1 MMTTEIRPIEPD
13 EFAAFRRVNDA
24 AFGWQPSDE
33 DIEAGRPLLEAD
45 RTLAAYDAGRIVAT
59 AAAFSFALT
68 LPGLVSTGPDTTSPT
83 ASVAGVTGV
92 GVLPMH
98 RRRGLLRALMRRQL
112 DDVRARGESIAVLT
126 SSESIIYGRFGY
138 GLATSVLGID
148 IDPRHGA
155 FAHPVEYPGHLT
167 LLDHSAATELL
178 PAVYDRWR
186 RQQPGALDR
195 SEARWRHTLRGARAP
210 QDGASAIFCV
220 AYEPA
225 PGQVDGVA
233 IYRVRGQWTDGIG
246 GGALLLRELFAVTP
260 VAYAA
265 LWQYLLGVDLV
276 NSVQC
281 SNRPVDEPLRW
292 LLADPRRLRMT
303 RRTDD
308 LWVRVVDVPAA
319 LAARR
324 YGVEDGLV
332 LEISDPFLPANAGR
346 YALEAGPNEAVC
358 RPTTAAADLALSVAD
373 LGAIFLGGVRPSA
386 LAYAGRIVEQSTDA
400 LRRADAL
407 FAADRAPYC
416 GTPF

>member
-1 MMTTEIRPIEPD
+1 MTFDIRPIEPD

-24 AFGWQPSDE
+24 AFGWQPSNA
-33 DIEAGRPLLEAD
+33 DIEADRPLLETD
-45 RTLAAYDAGRIVAT
+45 RTLAAYDAGRIIAT
-59 AAAFSFALT
+59 AAAFSFELT
-68 LPGLVSTGPDTTSPT
+68 LPGLVSPKSDTTAPMVP
-83 ASVAGVTGV
+83 VAGVMGV
-92 GVLPMH
+92 GVLPTH

-112 DDVRARGESIAVLT
+112 DDVRARGESMAVLT
-126 SSESIIYGRFGY
+126 ASESVIYGRFGY
-138 GLATSVLGID
+138 GLATSALGVD

-155 FAHPVEYPGHLT
+155 FGRPVEGHDHLT
-167 LLDHSAATELL
+167 LLDHDAATELL

-195 SEARWRHTLRGARAP
+195 SDARWRHTLRGARKP
-210 QDGASAIFCV
+210 QDGASALFCV
-220 AYEPA
+220 AYEPT

-233 IYRVRGQWTDGIG
+233 IYRVRGQWTDGIA

-292 LLADPRRLRMT
+292 LLADPRRLRVT
-303 RRTDD
+303 RHTDD
-308 LWVRVVDVPAA
+308 LWLRVIDVPAA

-324 YGVEDGLV
+324 YGVEDSLV
-332 LEISDPFLPANAGR
+332 LEVSDPFLPDNAGR
-346 YALEAGPNEAVC
+346 YALEGGPDGAAC
-358 RPTTAAADLALSVAD
+358 RPTTAEADLALSVAD
-373 LGAIFLGGVRPSA
+373 LGAILLGGVRPSA
-386 LAYAGRIVEQSTDA
+386 LAYAGRVVEQSKGA
-400 LRRADAL
+400 PRRADAL
-407 FAADRAPYC
+407 FATDRAPYC

>member
-1 MMTTEIRPIEPD
+1 MTTEIRPIEPD

-346 YALEAGPNEAVC
+346 YVLEAGPNEAVC

>member
-1 MMTTEIRPIEPD
+1 MTTEIRPIEPD

-33 DIEAGRPLLEAD
+33 DIEADRPLLEAD
-45 RTLAAYDAGRIVAT
+45 RTLAIYDAGRIVAT

-68 LPGLVSTGPDTTSPT
+68 LPGLTSTGPDATSPT

-92 GVLPMH
+92 GVLPTH

-112 DDVRARGESIAVLT
+112 DDVRARGESMAVLT
-126 SSESIIYGRFGY
+126 ASESVIYERFGY

-155 FAHPVEYPGHLT
+155 FGRPGEYPGRLT
-167 LLDHSAATELL
+167 LLDHNAATELL
-178 PAVYDRWR
+178 PAVYDHWR
-186 RQQPGALDR
+186 RRQPSALDR
-195 SEARWRHTLRGARAP
+195 SDARWRHTLRGARMP

-220 AYEPA
+220 AYEPT

-233 IYRVRGQWTDGIG
+233 IYRVRNQWTDGIASN
-246 GGALLLRELFAVTP
+246 ALLLRELFAVTP
-260 VAYAA
+260 MAYAT
-265 LWQYLLGVDLV
+265 LWQYLLSVDLI

-281 SNRPVDEPLRW
+281 PNRPVDEPLRW
-292 LLADPRRLRMT
+292 LLADPRRLRVT

-308 LWVRVVDVPAA
+308 LWVRIVDVPAA
-319 LAARR
+319 LTARR
-324 YGVEDGLV
+324 YGVEDSLV
-332 LEISDPFLPANAGR
+332 LEISDPFLPNNAGC
-346 YALEAGPNEAVC
+346 YALEGGPDGAVC
-358 RPTTAAADLALSVAD
+358 RPTTATADLALSVAD

-386 LAYAGRIVEQSTDA
+386 LAYAGRVVEQSRGA

-407 FAADRAPYC
+407 FATDRAPYC

>member
-1 MMTTEIRPIEPD
+1 MTTEIRPIEPD

-167 LLDHSAATELL
+167 LLDHRAATELL